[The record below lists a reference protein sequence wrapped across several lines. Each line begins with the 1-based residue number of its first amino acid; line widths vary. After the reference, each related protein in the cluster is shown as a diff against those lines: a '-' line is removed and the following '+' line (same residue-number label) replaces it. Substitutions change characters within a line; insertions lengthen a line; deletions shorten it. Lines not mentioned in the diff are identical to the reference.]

1 MFKFFSTLFRY
12 RQVAKAAYEEEKR
25 EGKKPALE
33 RNEREFQAAA
43 IEIMET
49 PPSPV
54 GRAFGLT
61 IIILFTVAMVWSI
74 FGRIDIY
81 ATLQGKIIPVGNVK
95 VIEPLMTSKVK
106 AVHVRQG
113 QDVKSGDLLLELDP
127 TEQEA
132 DRTRLEQDL
141 VITQAISARLDTT
154 IQAIRKKRKA
164 KSVKLPK
171 LKRTPAHIQ
180 QLQQNVLTS
189 TLRSY
194 AADQARIASEVE
206 QKTYEMLRTKNT
218 VAEREKLV
226 AVMKERVDML
236 DSLAKSGSGSRASY
250 LERAQLLYEQRA
262 DLATEKGRLAE
273 LGSAIATL
281 KLQGDQRREEQLQK
295 LIAELADNEKRISS
309 LHKEVYKAQNR
320 EKQGK
325 LFAPVSGTVQQLSV
339 HTVGDVLTTGQ
350 QAMVI
355 VPKGTKLEVE
365 ANLQNKDKGFVK
377 QGQNVRIKVETF
389 NFTQYGVIPGK
400 VISISDDAVSQ
411 SQTHVSSGNQAQNTQ
426 GNSSGPLVFPVR
438 IDLDRET
445 IRVNGEDVKLS
456 PGMTVM
462 AEIKTGDRRV
472 IEFLLSPL
480 LRIQDES
487 LRER

>member
-1 MFKFFSTLFRY
+1 MFNFFSTLLRY
-12 RQVAKAAYEEEKR
+12 KKVAEAAYEEEKR
-25 EGKKPALE
+25 EGKKPALQ

-54 GRAFGLT
+54 GRAVGLS
-61 IIILFTVAMVWSI
+61 IILLFTIAMVWSI

-106 AVHVRQG
+106 AIHVRQG
-113 QDVKSGDLLLELDP
+113 EEVKAGDLLLELDP

-141 VITQAISARLDTT
+141 IISQAISTRLSVS
-154 IQAIRKKRKA
+154 IKAIRGNQKA
-164 KSVKLPK
+164 KTVRLPK
-171 LKRTPAHIQ
+171 LKNTSDSIRL
-180 QLQQNVLTS
+180 LQQNVLTS

-194 AADQARIASEVE
+194 EADQARIASEVE

-281 KLQGDQRREEQLQK
+281 KLQGKQRREEQLQK

-309 LHKEVYKAQNR
+309 LRKEVFKAQNR
-320 EKQGK
+320 EEQGK
-325 LFAPVSGTVQQLSV
+325 LFAPVGGTVQQLSV

-365 ANLQNKDKGFVK
+365 ANLLNKDKGFVK
-377 QGQNVRIKVETF
+377 QGQKVRIKVETF
-389 NFTQYGVIPGK
+389 NFTQYGVIPGN

-411 SQTHVSSGNQAQNTQ
+411 SQTHVASGNQSQQQ

-438 IDLDRET
+438 IDLERES
-445 IRVNGEDVKLS
+445 IRVNNEDVKLS

-480 LRIQDES
+480 MRIQDES